1 MAKQDKPSNKS
12 ENIYKEYKNQIPD
25 FKYTPEPP
33 KESSTDSDSKSDSNE

>member
-12 ENIYKEYKNQIPD
+12 ENIQGEYKSQIPD

-33 KESSTDSDSKSDSNE
+33 KESSTDSGSKSDSDD